1 MRELQVICTVCPIGC
16 SINVVG
22 NDHSVQ
28 EMSGY
33 QCPRGKKYATD
44 EFIAPS
50 RILTTSVRIRGSQEP
65 LIPVRSSSP
74 VPKKL
79 LMQCMEEIKKITV
92 DTPIKQGDVIIHNI
106 LGCNSDIIATATR
119 K

>member
-22 NDHSVQ
+22 NEDSVQ
-28 EMSGY
+28 EMNGY
-33 QCPRGKKYATD
+33 QCPRGKKYAAD
-44 EFIAPS
+44 EFIAPT
-50 RILTTSVRIRGSQEP
+50 RILTTSVRINGSQEP
-65 LIPVRSSSP
+65 LLPVRSSAP

-79 LMQCMEEIKKITV
+79 LMECMEQIKKV
-92 DTPIKQGDVIIHNI
+92 ALDAPINQGDVVIHNI
-106 LGCNSDIIATATR
+106 LGCGSDIIATATR